1 MPLGLNSFSFDLF
14 GFSRQPSGR
23 TRQEG
28 VSTAPAASP
37 GRAQDME
44 PSEQERHESR
54 ELSFWG
60 LGFFPVM

>member
-14 GFSRQPSGR
+14 GISRQPHGR
-23 TRQEG
+23 GVQEP
-28 VSTAPAASP
+28 VAARP
-37 GRAQDME
+37 VA
-44 PSEQERHESR
+44 PSEPVREDERSDRDRRETE